1 MLLCVKQFFEYTSF
15 LLIPQKKK
23 KKVKDYMFLLGFCA
37 QAKIRGLYAVT
48 LLDGIKNAINEEG
61 RSRSNKQQT

>member
-1 MLLCVKQFFEYTSF
+1 MLCTLCVKQFFEYTSF
-15 LLIPQKKK
+15 LLIKKK
-23 KKVKDYMFLLGFCA
+23 EKVKDYMFLLGFCA

-61 RSRSNKQQT
+61 RSCSNK

>member
-1 MLLCVKQFFEYTSF
+1 MLLCIKQFFEYTSF
-15 LLIPQKKK
+15 LLIKK
-23 KKVKDYMFLLGFCA
+23 KKVKDHMFLLGFCA

-61 RSRSNKQQT
+61 RSHSNM

>member
-1 MLLCVKQFFEYTSF
+1 MLLCIKQFFEYTSF
-15 LLIPQKKK
+15 LLIKK

-61 RSRSNKQQT
+61 RSHSNM

>member
-1 MLLCVKQFFEYTSF
+1 
-15 LLIPQKKK
+15 
-23 KKVKDYMFLLGFCA
+23 MFLLGFCA

-61 RSRSNKQQT
+61 RSHSNM